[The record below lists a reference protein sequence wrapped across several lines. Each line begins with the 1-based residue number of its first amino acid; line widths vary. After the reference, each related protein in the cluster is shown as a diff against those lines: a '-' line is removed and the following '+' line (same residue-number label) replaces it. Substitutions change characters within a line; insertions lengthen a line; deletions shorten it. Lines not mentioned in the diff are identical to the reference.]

1 MTDMQ
6 IRLSDLQLQVTS
18 IDTQHILALP
28 KHSPELAHIAHLLLQ
43 VVRHVPATGKENKR
57 DLDRS
62 GDVFDD
68 LENEFAND
76 KVGDQVAMQFDL
88 QDMVAHSLIDTILAE
103 DGVGTVTASTD
114 DLIELAYWFNRRRH
128 VLVTAADGNRESE
141 AFELALTCGVW
152 SQQLLEAAA

>member
-1 MTDMQ
+1 MTVMQ
-6 IRLSDLQLQVTS
+6 IRITDLQFQVTS

-28 KHSPELAHIAHLLLQ
+28 NHNPELERLARLLLQ
-43 VVRHVPATGKENKR
+43 IVRHVPTTGKENKQ
-57 DLDRS
+57 DRERS
-62 GDVFDD
+62 DDVFDD

-88 QDMVAHSLIDTILAE
+88 QDMVSHSLIDTILAE
-103 DGVGTVTASTD
+103 DGAGTVTASTD

-128 VLVTAADGNRESE
+128 VLVQASAGDRESE